1 MAISKWGMILQTS
14 GQGDAEHMFELVKF
28 DLEWV
33 QENWESDGCDLWEEV
48 RSADFYF
55 NRMAYVYSLN
65 VAADFA
71 VLLGKPEGSAYRTL
85 ADTIKVGLLNFFQCF
100 LFYLEN

>member
-1 MAISKWGMILQTS
+1 MAVSKWGIITHNA
-14 GQGDAEHMFELVKF
+14 GQGDPEKLWELVKF

-33 QENWESDGCDLWEEV
+33 QENWESSGCDLWEEIL
-48 RSADFYF
+48 SNDFYF

-71 VLLGKPEGSAYRTL
+71 DLLSKPEAAAYRSL
-85 ADTIKVGLLNFFQCF
+85 AETIRVNIQIRNH
-100 LFYLEN
+100 YS